1 MYCIAERVVLP
12 PLKEE
17 ERKELLEKAA
27 RLRVYETL
35 EAVPDPGGRH
45 GLRYEWAFLLTCL
58 LAALLCHCTSTEAI
72 APWCREQVALLREVF
87 GMGLFLTPRGSLSRK
102 LLPRL
107 DAQAVE
113 EVLGGWIQ
121 APLHAA
127 ADEPIALDGKA
138 VRGAKMGEQP
148 APHLLSF
155 WTHDSQQTLLQVR
168 VSEKTNEI
176 PVAKEVLPTPPIAGR
191 LVTSDARPT
200 HADFL
205 QPTHQQRGKCLFTV
219 KGNQPTLY
227 ADLAT
232 YFADPHA

>member
-87 GMGLFLTPRGSLSRK
+87 GMGLFLTPRGSLS
-102 LLPRL
+102 LSQVVASPRCPGGRGSAWGL
-107 DAQAVE
+107 DSSSLTRGSRRADCIGWQGRARGE
-113 EVLGGWIQ
+113 IGRTACPASALVL
-121 APLHAA
+121 
-127 ADEPIALDGKA
+127 D
-138 VRGAKMGEQP
+138 
-148 APHLLSF
+148 
-155 WTHDSQQTLLQVR
+155 T
-168 VSEKTNEI
+168 
-176 PVAKEVLPTPPIAGR
+176 
-191 LVTSDARPT
+191 
-200 HADFL
+200 
-205 QPTHQQRGKCLFTV
+205 
-219 KGNQPTLY
+219 
-227 ADLAT
+227 
-232 YFADPHA
+232 